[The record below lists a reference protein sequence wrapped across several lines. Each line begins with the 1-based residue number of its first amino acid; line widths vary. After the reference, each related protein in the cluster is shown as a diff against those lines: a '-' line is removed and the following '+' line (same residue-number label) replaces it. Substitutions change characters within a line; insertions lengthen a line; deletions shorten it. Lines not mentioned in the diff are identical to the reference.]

1 MQPATNFRPRG
12 TLFVL
17 SGPSGVGKNTVL
29 RRAAERV
36 RNLQISVSVTTR
48 APRRGERPDVSYV
61 YVSPDAFA
69 GMRDAGA
76 FLEYAEVHDASY
88 GTRAAPVRAWLDAG
102 QDVVLEIDVQ
112 GALQVRAHEPD
123 LVLVFLAPPS
133 WEELATRLRR
143 RDTETEEKIA
153 RRLAHARREMARI
166 GEYHYLIINDQ
177 LADAVERFCAIV
189 TAERCRPARQDL
201 RGLLGEHRD
210 G

>member
-1 MQPATNFRPRG
+1 MQPDTNYHPSG

-36 RNLQISVSVTTR
+36 RNLQISVSATTR
-48 APRRGERPDVSYV
+48 KPRRGERHGVSYI
-61 YVSPDAFA
+61 YVSPETFA
-69 GMRDAGA
+69 EMRDAGD

-88 GTRAAPVRAWLDAG
+88 GTPAAPVREWLDAG

-112 GALQVRAHEPD
+112 GAMQVREHYPD
-123 LVLVFLAPPS
+123 LILVFLAPPS

-153 RRLAHARREMARI
+153 RRLANARQEMARI

-189 TAERCRPARQDL
+189 TAERCRPARQNL
-201 RGLLGEHRD
+201 RGLLGEDRD